1 MAFSLWCYLAGNAY
15 QFQLDGV
22 AANKYPVVIEV
33 DRYTNGA
40 IYGRYAYKST
50 LNRQGRDDP
59 SSWLYIRPRG
69 DSKNEY
75 IITDSE
81 GGVQE
86 VWSNAFFW
94 RNCNVNFFDVAVL
107 NAKGNSFGIFARSS
121 SKNTSV
127 WSGTYSIYSYGYRSL
142 PPIAVRITLS
152 QNGPNSYI
160 GELAMRLAEE
170 DNNNRGLLFGN
181 VTGTTNGNVLILKM
195 ENYHTVKGQN
205 DDFFGEKDAPLFPGS
220 TIAIIKREDATSY
233 SIQPE
238 GNMSHY
244 LKETGGALTIVK
256 IE

>member
-1 MAFSLWCYLAGNAY
+1 
-15 QFQLDGV
+15 
-22 AANKYPVVIEV
+22 
-33 DRYTNGA
+33 
-40 IYGRYAYKST
+40 
-50 LNRQGRDDP
+50 
-59 SSWLYIRPRG
+59 
-69 DSKNEY
+69 
-75 IITDSE
+75 
-81 GGVQE
+81 
-86 VWSNAFFW
+86 
-94 RNCNVNFFDVAVL
+94 
-107 NAKGNSFGIFARSS
+107 
-121 SKNTSV
+121 
-127 WSGTYSIYSYGYRSL
+127 
-142 PPIAVRITLS
+142 
-152 QNGPNSYI
+152 
-160 GELAMRLAEE
+160 MRLAEE